1 MKVYLDNAATTPL
14 RREVIDEMIPF
25 LEEHYGNPSSI
36 HSFGRTVRAK
46 IEKGRKLIATLLHC
60 SHYEIYFTSSGTEA
74 TNMIIKQSV
83 KDLGV
88 KHVISSKIEHHCVL
102 HCVEEVGKLSDVNLH
117 YVDLKE
123 NGHVDMDSLEKIL
136 SGLDQQALVTLMHAN
151 NEIGN
156 LIDLKELSGICRKHG
171 AYLHSDTVQ
180 TMGHYPFDLSELDI
194 DFLSGSAHKF
204 HGPKGAGMMY
214 IKGDLKLNA
223 LIHGGAQE
231 RNMRAGTENSYGIIG
246 LIKAFELAHEEM
258 EEDMAYIEG
267 LRKYMMDKL
276 RKEIDG
282 VSFNGDP
289 EGRSL
294 YTVLNVSFPMGKDN
308 DMLLFNLD
316 IAGIAVSSG
325 SACSSG
331 SSVGSHVLSSINSSS
346 ERVSARFSFSR
357 FNNKEEVDFVVDQ
370 LKKCI

>member
-36 HSFGRTVRAK
+36 HSYGRTVRAK
-46 IEKGRKLIATLLHC
+46 IEKGRKLISNLLHC
-60 SHYEIYFTSSGTEA
+60 SPSEVYFTSSGTEA
-74 TNMIIKQSV
+74 NNMIIKQSV

-123 NGHVDMDSLEKIL
+123 NGHVDMGSLEKIL
-136 SGLDQQALVTLMHAN
+136 SGLDQQALVSLMHAN

-258 EEDMAYIEG
+258 EKDTTYIEG
-267 LRKYMMDKL
+267 VRKYMIDKL
-276 RKEIDG
+276 RKEIEG
-282 VSFNGDP
+282 VAFNGDP

-294 YTVLNVSFPMGKDN
+294 YTVLNVSFPAGKDN

-357 FNNKEEVDFVVDQ
+357 YNNEEEIDYVVEQ
-370 LKKCI
+370 LKRCF